1 MAALSRGCK
10 PRRCDRN
17 RKNPDFD
24 IYSETFQWIH
34 MELKQVTP
42 NRVYLTAT
50 VALVNILDRNC
61 RLRTL
66 EMPFQCIKISK
77 VCGDPSKLMKRVPY
91 NSTIANWSLL
101 QVEIF
106 KPRKDLF
113 VMWWKFPHADTSL
126 LDELLGQSTV
136 WFCYRLQCCRY
147 NITEC
152 TTEWKIKHLSS
163 LQAFDLK
170 NERNLCIV
178 SLDIQS

>member
-1 MAALSRGCK
+1 MV
-10 PRRCDRN
+10 
-17 RKNPDFD
+17 
-24 IYSETFQWIH
+24 
-34 MELKQVTP
+34 LKQVTP

-101 QVEIF
+101 QVEIL

-113 VMWWKFPHADTSL
+113 VM
-126 LDELLGQSTV
+126 
-136 WFCYRLQCCRY
+136 
-147 NITEC
+147 
-152 TTEWKIKHLSS
+152 
-163 LQAFDLK
+163 
-170 NERNLCIV
+170 
-178 SLDIQS
+178 